1 MFAAEIAAIHVAPM
15 GCARHFNHVET
26 IQQRG
31 SAECALN
38 KLARTYTTQMEVL
51 TRYRTGGEKKVTSQH
66 LSVSEVDKLSSAT

>member
-1 MFAAEIAAIHVAPM
+1 MFAAEIAAIHVAPT

-31 SAECALN
+31 NALN

-51 TRYRTGGEKKVTSQH
+51 TRYRTGGERKLTSQH